1 MSSTATSEHGLR
13 RFIKA
18 ASVYVP
24 QVPKPK
30 KKISLTEKFVWTGI
44 ALFAYL
50 IMGQIP
56 LYGVTDDPRFDF
68 LAFARVIFAAQQG
81 TLMELGIGPIVTAG
95 LLMQLLKGSDLI
107 RLDFKNPDDRSLFT
121 SATKIVT
128 IIVIVAEGG
137 LYGFSVYGPLT
148 ADEAPQAIYVVIAQ
162 LIGASVIVMLLDE
175 MIQKGWGVGSGLSL
189 FIMAGIA
196 QTILWSVFSVVPADD
211 GPVGI
216 FPFTIDAIASGNGA
230 DAIFRV
236 GQLPSLFVLALTIGV
251 ILVLVYI
258 EGIHVDVPIVSTKY
272 RGFTAVYPIKLLYT
286 SVIPVILASALIANA
301 VFMGNMLW
309 ANYNPNNQN
318 PAFNWLAQFDTQ
330 AAQQGGQPT
339 PTGGVLYYITAPRS
353 LDVVAADPLR
363 AVVYVIFLTGI
374 VTVFSRLWVELGG
387 LSARTAA
394 RNLLDADVQ
403 VPGFRRSEGSVE
415 TLLNRYIP
423 ALTLLSGMI
432 IGLLAG
438 VSDVLGV
445 FGSGTGILLM
455 VNIMVSYYQTL
466 VKEQVDTYMPGLAGL
481 LGRKQ

>member
-1 MSSTATSEHGLR
+1 MSSTTQSEGIVR
-13 RFIKA
+13 RFVKA

-30 KKISLTEKFVWTGI
+30 RKISLTEKFVWTGI
-44 ALFAYL
+44 ALLAYL
-50 IMGQIP
+50 VMGQIP

-128 IIVIVAEGG
+128 IIVIVAEGA
-137 LYGFSVYGPLT
+137 LYGASVYGPLT
-148 ADEAPQAIYVVIAQ
+148 ADEAPYAIYVVIGQ
-162 LIGASVIVMLLDE
+162 LIGASIIVMLMDE

-196 QTILWSVFSVVPADD
+196 QTILWSVFSPVPADD

-216 FPFTIDAIASGNGA
+216 LPFTIDAVANGHGY

-236 GQLPSLFVLALTIGV
+236 GQLPSLFVLALTVGV

-258 EGIHVDVPIVSTKY
+258 EGIHVDIPIVSTKY

-286 SVIPVILASALIANA
+286 SVIPVILASALVANA
-301 VFMGNMLW
+301 VFMGQMLW
-309 ANYNPNNQN
+309 ANYNPNNEN
-318 PAFNWLAQFDTQ
+318 PAFNWIAMFDPQAQ
-330 AAQQGGQPT
+330 GSNPT
-339 PTGGVLYYITAPRS
+339 PIGGILYYITAPRS
-353 LDVVAADPLR
+353 LDVAAQDPIR
-363 AVVYVIFLTGI
+363 AFVYVIFLTSI

-387 LSARTAA
+387 LSAKTAA

-423 ALTLLSGMI
+423 SLTLLSGII

-438 VSDVLGV
+438 ISDVLAV

-466 VKEQVDTYMPGLAGL
+466 VKEQVDTYMPNLAAL
-481 LGRKQ
+481 IGRKQ

>member
-30 KKISLTEKFVWTGI
+30 KKISLTEKFVWSGI

-81 TLMELGIGPIVTAG
+81 TLVELGIGPIVTAG

-107 RLDFKNPDDRSLFT
+107 KLDFKNPDDRSLFT

-148 ADEAPQAIYVVIAQ
+148 AQEAPYAIYVVIAQ

-189 FIMAGIA
+189 FIMAGVA

-216 FPFTIDAIASGNGA
+216 FPFTIDALVNGNGA
-230 DAIFRV
+230 DAIFRI

-258 EGIHVDVPIVSTKY
+258 EGIHVDIPIVSTKY

-309 ANYNPNNQN
+309 ANYNPNNTN
-318 PAFNWLAQFDTQ
+318 PAFNWIAQFDTE

-339 PTGGVLYYITAPRS
+339 PTGGVLYYINAPRG
-353 LDVVAADPLR
+353 LDVAAADPIR
-363 AVVYVIFLTGI
+363 AVVYVIFMTGI

-415 TLLNRYIP
+415 NLLNKYIP
-423 ALTLLSGMI
+423 SLTLLSGMI

-445 FGSGTGILLM
+445 FGTGTGILLM

>member
-1 MSSTATSEHGLR
+1 MSSTTTSEHGLR
-13 RFIKA
+13 RFIKT
-18 ASVYVP
+18 ASAYVP

-148 ADEAPQAIYVVIAQ
+148 AEEAPHAIYIVIAQ
-162 LIGASVIVMLLDE
+162 LIGASVIVMLMDE
-175 MIQKGWGVGSGLSL
+175 MVQKGWGIGSGLSL

-196 QTILWSVFSVVPADD
+196 QTILWSVFSVVPSQVDD
-211 GPVGI
+211 GPLGI
-216 FPFTIDAIASGNGA
+216 LPFTIHAVTNGNGA

-236 GQLPSLFVLALTIGV
+236 GQLPSLFILALTIGV

-301 VFMGNMLW
+301 VFMGQMLW
-309 ANYNPNNQN
+309 ANYNPNNTN
-318 PAFNWLAQFDTQ
+318 PAFNWIAQFDQST
-330 AAQQGGQPT
+330 QGGQAT

-353 LDVVAADPLR
+353 LDAAAADPVR
-363 AVVYVIFLTGI
+363 AFVYVIFLTGI

-415 TLLNRYIP
+415 TLLNKYIP
-423 ALTLLSGMI
+423 SLTLLSGMI

-438 VSDVLGV
+438 ISDVLNV
-445 FGSGTGILLM
+445 LGSGTGILLM

-466 VKEQVDTYMPGLAGL
+466 VKEQVDTYMPGLAAL

>member
-1 MSSTATSEHGLR
+1 MSSATQSEGGLR
-13 RFIKA
+13 RIIK
-18 ASVYVP
+18 SVSAYVP

-30 KKISLTEKFVWTGI
+30 RKISLTEKFVWTGI
-44 ALFAYL
+44 ALLAYL
-50 IMGQIP
+50 VMGQIP

-107 RLDFKNPDDRSLFT
+107 KMDFKNPDDRSLFT

-128 IIVIVAEGG
+128 IIVIVAEGA
-137 LYGFSVYGPLT
+137 LYGASVYGPLT
-148 ADEAPQAIYVVIAQ
+148 ADEAPYAIYVVIGQ
-162 LIGASVIVMLLDE
+162 LIGASVIVMLMDE

-196 QTILWSVFSVVPADD
+196 QTILWSVFSPVPADD
-211 GPVGI
+211 GPVGVL
-216 FPFTIDAIASGNGA
+216 PFTIESISNGNGG

-236 GQLPSLFVLALTIGV
+236 GQLPSLFALSLTIAV

-258 EGIHVDVPIVSTKY
+258 EGIHVDIPIVSTKY

-301 VFMGNMLW
+301 VFMGQMLW

-318 PAFNWLAQFDTQ
+318 PAFNWLVQFDPNSTGSQ
-330 AAQQGGQPT
+330 AT
-339 PTGGVLYYITAPRS
+339 PLKGSVLYYITAPRS
-353 LDVVAADPLR
+353 LEVAAADPVR
-363 AVVYVIFLTGI
+363 AVVYVIFMTAI

-415 TLLNRYIP
+415 VLLNRYIP
-423 ALTLLSGMI
+423 SLTLLSGLI
-432 IGLLAG
+432 IGFIAG
-438 VSDVLGV
+438 VSDVLTV

-466 VKEQVDTYMPGLAGL
+466 VKEQVDTNMPNLAAL
-481 LGRKQ
+481 IGRKV

>member
-1 MSSTATSEHGLR
+1 MSSEKQSEGGLLR
-13 RFIKA
+13 RVVKT
-18 ASVYVP
+18 ASAYVP
-24 QVPKPK
+24 QIPKPK
-30 KKISLTEKFVWTGI
+30 RKISLTEKFVWSGI
-44 ALFAYL
+44 ALLAYL
-50 IMGQIP
+50 VMGQIP

-107 RLDFKNPDDRSLFT
+107 KLDFKNPDDRSLFT

-128 IIVIVAEGG
+128 IIVIVAEGA
-137 LYGFSVYGPLT
+137 LYGASVYGPLT
-148 ADEAPQAIYVVIAQ
+148 AEEAPYAIYIVIGQ
-162 LIGASVIVMLLDE
+162 LIGASIIVMLMDE

-189 FIMAGIA
+189 FIMAGVA
-196 QTILWSVFSVVPADD
+196 QTILWGVFSPVPADD
-211 GPVGI
+211 GPVGVL
-216 FPFTIDAIASGNGA
+216 PFTIDAVSNGNGA

-258 EGIHVDVPIVSTKY
+258 EGIHVDIPIVSTKY

-286 SVIPVILASALIANA
+286 SVIPVILAGALIANA
-301 VFMGNMLW
+301 VFMGQMLW

-318 PAFNWLAQFDTQ
+318 PAFNWLVQFDPNSTGST
-330 AAQQGGQPT
+330 AT
-339 PTGGVLYYITAPRS
+339 PLPGSLLYYITAPRS
-353 LDVVAADPLR
+353 LDVAAQDPVR
-363 AVVYVIFLTGI
+363 AFVYVIFMTAI

-423 ALTLLSGMI
+423 SLTLLSGII
-432 IGLLAG
+432 IGLLARI
-438 VSDVLGV
+438 SDVLNV
-445 FGSGTGILLM
+445 FGS
-455 VNIMVSYYQTL
+455 
-466 VKEQVDTYMPGLAGL
+466 
-481 LGRKQ
+481 

>member
-1 MSSTATSEHGLR
+1 MSSTITTENIVK
-13 RFIKA
+13 RFVKA

-30 KKISLTEKFVWTGI
+30 KKISLAEKFVWTGI

-50 IMGQIP
+50 VMAQIP

-95 LLMQLLKGSDLI
+95 LLMQLLKGSGLI
-107 RLDFKNPDDRSLFT
+107 KLDFKNPDDRSLFT

-137 LYGFSVYGPLT
+137 LYGASVYGPLT
-148 ADEAPQAIYVVIAQ
+148 AEDAPLAIYIVIAQ
-162 LIGASVIVMLLDE
+162 LIGASLIVMLMDE

-196 QTILWSVFSVVPADD
+196 QTILWSVFSIVPADD

-216 FPFTIDAIASGNGA
+216 FPFTIDAIANGHGA
-230 DAIFRV
+230 DAIFRT
-236 GQLPSLFVLALTIGV
+236 GQLPSLFILALTIGI

-286 SVIPVILASALIANA
+286 SVIPVILASALLANA
-301 VFMGNMLW
+301 VFMGQMLW
-309 ANYNPNNQN
+309 ANYNPNNTN
-318 PAFNWLAQFDTQ
+318 PAFNWIATFDP
-330 AAQQGGQPT
+330 AAQGGGGQAS
-339 PTGGVLYYITAPRS
+339 PTGGILYYITAPRG
-353 LDVVAADPLR
+353 LDVAAADPIR
-363 AVVYVIFLTGI
+363 SVVYVIFMAAI

-415 TLLNRYIP
+415 GLLNKYIP

-432 IGLLAG
+432 IGTLAG
-438 VSDVLGV
+438 ISDVLGV
-445 FGSGTGILLM
+445 FGTGTGILLM
-455 VNIMVSYYQTL
+455 VSIMVSYYQTL
-466 VKEQVDTYMPGLAGL
+466 VKEQVDTYMPTLAAL
-481 LGRKQ
+481 IGRK

>member
-1 MSSTATSEHGLR
+1 MSSMTTSEHGLGR
-13 RFIKA
+13 IIKA
-18 ASVYVP
+18 VSAYVP

-44 ALFAYL
+44 ALLAYL
-50 IMGQIP
+50 IMAQIP

-95 LLMQLLKGSDLI
+95 LLMQLLKGSNLI

-137 LYGFSVYGPLT
+137 LYGGSVYGPLT
-148 ADEAPQAIYVVIAQ
+148 AEEAPSAIYVVIAQ

-175 MIQKGWGVGSGLSL
+175 MVQKGWGIGSGLSL

-196 QTILWSVFSVVPADD
+196 QTILWNVFSVVPADD
-211 GPVGI
+211 GPVGLL
-216 FPFTIDAIASGNGA
+216 PFTIDASLSGHGA
-230 DAIFRV
+230 DAIFRT
-236 GQLPSLFVLALTIGV
+236 GQLPSLFTLALTVGV

-286 SVIPVILASALIANA
+286 SVIPVILASALTANA
-301 VFMGNMLW
+301 VFMGQMLW
-309 ANYNPNNQN
+309 ANYNPNNEN
-318 PAFNWLAQFDTQ
+318 PVFNWIAQFDPNSR
-330 AAQQGGQPT
+330 GGQAN
-339 PTGGVLYYITAPRS
+339 PTGGILYYITSPRS
-353 LDVVAADPLR
+353 LDIVAADPLR
-363 AVVYVIFLTGI
+363 AVVYVIFMTAI

-387 LSARTAA
+387 LSAKNAA

-415 TLLNRYIP
+415 ALLNRYIP
-423 ALTLLSGMI
+423 SLTIISGII
-432 IGLLAG
+432 IGLLA
-438 VSDVLGV
+438 SISNVLNV

-466 VKEQVDTYMPGLAGL
+466 VKEQVDNYLPSLAAL
-481 LGRKQ
+481 LGRK

>member
-1 MSSTATSEHGLR
+1 MSSTTTSEGLFR
-13 RFIKA
+13 RSIRTI
-18 ASVYVP
+18 SNYVP

-30 KKISLTEKFVWTGI
+30 KKISLAEKFVWTGI

-56 LYGVTDDPRFDF
+56 LYGVTSDPKFDF
-68 LAFARVIFAAQQG
+68 LQFARVIFAAQQG

-95 LLMQLLKGSDLI
+95 LLMQLLKGSELI
-107 RLDFKNPDDRSLFT
+107 KLDFKNPDDRSLFT

-128 IIVIVAEGG
+128 IIVIIAEGS
-137 LYGFSVYGPLT
+137 LYGSSVYGHLVATETPGI
-148 ADEAPQAIYVVIAQ
+148 IYIVIAQ
-162 LIGASVIVMLLDE
+162 LIGSSIIVMLMDE
-175 MIQKGWGVGSGLSL
+175 LVQKGWGVGSGLSL

-196 QTILWSVFSVVPADD
+196 SSILWNVFSVVPAND

-216 FPFTIDAIASGNGA
+216 LPFTIDAANTGHAS
-230 DAIFRV
+230 DAFLRT
-236 GQLPSLFVLALTIGV
+236 GKLPSIMGLGLTVGV

-301 VFMGNMLW
+301 VFMGQMLW

-318 PAFNWLAQFDTQ
+318 PAFNWIAQFDPNSGRGR
-330 AAQQGGQPT
+330 AT
-339 PTGGVLYYITAPRS
+339 PTGGILYYLTSPRS
-353 LDVVAADPLR
+353 LDVVVADPVR
-363 AVVYVIFLTGI
+363 AVVYVMFLTGI

-387 LSARTAA
+387 LSAKTAA

-423 ALTLLSGMI
+423 SLTIISGVI
-432 IGLLAG
+432 IGLLAS
-438 VSDVLGV
+438 VSDVLNV

-466 VKEQVDTYMPGLAGL
+466 VKEQVDNYLPSLAAL
-481 LGRKQ
+481 LGRK

>member
-1 MSSTATSEHGLR
+1 MSSTTTSEHGLR

-30 KKISLTEKFVWTGI
+30 KKISLTEKFVWTSI

-107 RLDFKNPDDRSLFT
+107 KMDFKNPDDRSLFT

-162 LIGASVIVMLLDE
+162 LIGASIIVMLMDE
-175 MIQKGWGVGSGLSL
+175 MVQKGWGVGSGLSL

-216 FPFTIDAIASGNGA
+216 LPFTIDAVANGHGA

-236 GQLPSLFVLALTIGV
+236 GQLPSLFILSLTIGV
-251 ILVLVYI
+251 ILVLVYV

-301 VFMGNMLW
+301 VFMGQMLW
-309 ANYNPNNQN
+309 ANYNPNNTN
-318 PAFNWLAQFDTQ
+318 PVFNWIAQFDTQ

-339 PTGGVLYYITAPRS
+339 PTGGILYYITAPRG
-353 LDVVAADPLR
+353 LDSAAADPVR
-363 AVVYVIFLTGI
+363 AFVYVIFLTAI

-394 RNLLDADVQ
+394 KNLLDADVQ
-403 VPGFRRSEGSVE
+403 VPGFRRAEGSVE
-415 TLLNRYIP
+415 ILLNRYIP
-423 ALTLLSGMI
+423 ALTLLSGII
-432 IGLLAG
+432 IGLLASI
-438 VSDVLGV
+438 SDVLNV
-445 FGSGTGILLM
+445 LGSGTGLLLM

-466 VKEQVDTYMPGLAGL
+466 VKEQVDTYMPGLAAL

>member
-1 MSSTATSEHGLR
+1 MSSTTTTENLVR
-13 RFIKA
+13 RFVKTA
-18 ASVYVP
+18 FVYIP

-50 IMGQIP
+50 VMAQIT

-95 LLMQLLKGSDLI
+95 LLMQLLKGSGLI
-107 RLDFKNPDDRSLFT
+107 KMDFKNPDDRSLFT

-128 IIVIVAEGG
+128 IIVIVAEGT
-137 LYGFSVYGPLT
+137 LYGASVYGPLT
-148 ADEAPQAIYVVIAQ
+148 ADNAPHAIYIVIAQ
-162 LIGASVIVMLLDE
+162 LIGASIIVMLMDE
-175 MIQKGWGVGSGLSL
+175 MVQKGWGIGSGLSL

-196 QTILWSVFSVVPADD
+196 QTILWSVCSVVPAED
-211 GPVGI
+211 GPVGLL
-216 FPFTIDAIASGNGA
+216 PFAIDASFGGHGA
-230 DAIFRV
+230 DALFRT
-236 GQLPSLFVLALTIGV
+236 GQLPSLFTFALTVGV

-258 EGIHVDVPIVSTKY
+258 EGIHVDIPIVSTKY

-286 SVIPVILASALIANA
+286 SVIPVILASALTANA
-301 VFMGNMLW
+301 VFMGQMLW

-318 PAFNWLAQFDTQ
+318 PVFNWIAQFDPNSGRGQ
-330 AAQQGGQPT
+330 AT
-339 PTGGVLYYITAPRS
+339 PTGGILYYVTAPRS

-363 AVVYVIFLTGI
+363 AVGYVIFMTAI

-387 LSARTAA
+387 LSAKTAA

-415 TLLNRYIP
+415 GLLNKYIP

-432 IGLLAG
+432 IGALAG
-438 VSDVLGV
+438 ISDVLNILGT
-445 FGSGTGILLM
+445 GTGILLM
-455 VNIMVSYYQTL
+455 VSILVSYYQTL
-466 VKEQVDTYMPGLAGL
+466 VKEHIDSQMPALAGVL
-481 LGRKQ
+481 

>member
-1 MSSTATSEHGLR
+1 MSSTTTTEGLVR
-13 RFIKA
+13 RFVKT

-30 KKISLTEKFVWTGI
+30 KKISLAEKFVWSGI

-81 TLMELGIGPIVTAG
+81 TLVELGIGPIVTAG
-95 LLMQLLKGSDLI
+95 LLMQLLKGSGLI
-107 RLDFKNPDDRSLFT
+107 KLDFKNPDDRSLFT

-128 IIVIVAEGG
+128 IVVIVAEGA
-137 LYGFSVYGPLT
+137 LYGVSVYGPLT
-148 ADEAPQAIYVVIAQ
+148 AEEAPHAIYIVVAQ
-162 LIGASVIVMLLDE
+162 LIGASVFVMLMDE
-175 MIQKGWGVGSGLSL
+175 TIQKGWGVGSGLSL
-189 FIMAGIA
+189 FIMAGVA
-196 QTILWSVFSVVPADD
+196 QTKLWSVFTVVPADD

-216 FPFTIDAIASGNGA
+216 FSFTIDAIANGQGG
-230 DAIFRV
+230 DAIFRT
-236 GQLPSLFVLALTIGV
+236 GQLPSLFILALTIGI

-286 SVIPVILASALIANA
+286 SVIPVILASALTANA
-301 VFMGNMLW
+301 VFMGQMLW

-318 PAFNWLAQFDTQ
+318 PVFNWIAQFDPNSGRGQ
-330 AAQQGGQPT
+330 AT
-339 PTGGVLYYITAPRS
+339 PTGGILYYITSPRS

-363 AVVYVIFLTGI
+363 AVGYIIFMTVV

-387 LSARTAA
+387 LSAKTAA

-415 TLLNRYIP
+415 GLLNKYIP

-432 IGLLAG
+432 IGTLAG
-438 VSDVLGV
+438 ISDVLGV
-445 FGSGTGILLM
+445 FGTGTGILLM
-455 VNIMVSYYQTL
+455 VSIMVSYYQTL
-466 VKEQVDTYMPGLAGL
+466 VKEQVDTYMPTLASL
-481 LGRKQ
+481 IGRRL